1 MSAWEAVLL
10 SLIAFG
16 SMWACY
22 CMGQRNMYDRIRR
35 MQERRQR
42 WTEWEDFDE

>member
-10 SLIAFG
+10 SFIAFG

-42 WTEWEDFDE
+42 WAEWEDFDE

>member
-1 MSAWEAVLL
+1 LL
-10 SLIAFG
+10 SFIAFG

-42 WTEWEDFDE
+42 WAEWEDFDE